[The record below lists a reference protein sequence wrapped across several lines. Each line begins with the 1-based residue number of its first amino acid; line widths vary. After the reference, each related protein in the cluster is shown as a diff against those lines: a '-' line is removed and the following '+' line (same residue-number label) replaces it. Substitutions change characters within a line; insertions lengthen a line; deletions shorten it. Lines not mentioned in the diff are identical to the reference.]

1 MASFRI
7 LNIIYYLC
15 CMKGVI
21 EIFTE
26 LSARLQSIPQSAI
39 DRAQQQNSWF
49 CQIRTAI
56 DAICEQMLDADKI
69 REWLSGYSIPAHTP
83 KKVAIIMAGN
93 IPAVGF
99 ADLLYVIA
107 SGNTAVIKY
116 SSKDRVLMEYIIG
129 QLTDIEPELNIE
141 QYNGQKVDAV
151 IATGSDSAALHFRA
165 MFGDIP
171 ALIRGSRHSVAVL
184 TGNESETD
192 IDNLSKDIFTY
203 SGLGCR
209 NVSLIFAP
217 EALSFSL
224 TVPQMPEGY
233 NNNYRHARAL
243 LTLQG
248 KNFTDCGGA
257 ITVEGKANFSRFIS
271 CINICRYN
279 DISEVEDWL
288 KQNDSRLQCVVSAEK
303 IHSRSVPFGMAQH
316 PNLNDYAD
324 EVDVMNFLL
333 NI

>member
-1 MASFRI
+1 
-7 LNIIYYLC
+7 
-15 CMKGVI
+15 MKGVI

-26 LSARLQSIPQSAI
+26 LSARLQSIPQSVI

-56 DAICEQMLDADKI
+56 DAICEQMLDADKL

-116 SSKDRVLMEYIIG
+116 SSKDRVLMEYIVG

-184 TGNESETD
+184 TGDESETD
-192 IDNLSKDIFTY
+192 INNLSKDIFTY

-257 ITVEGKANFSRFIS
+257 ITVEGESNFSRFIS

-279 DISEVEDWL
+279 DISEVEGWL

-303 IHSRSVPFGMAQH
+303 IHSRSVSFGMAQY

-324 EVDVMNFLL
+324 EVDVMNFLV